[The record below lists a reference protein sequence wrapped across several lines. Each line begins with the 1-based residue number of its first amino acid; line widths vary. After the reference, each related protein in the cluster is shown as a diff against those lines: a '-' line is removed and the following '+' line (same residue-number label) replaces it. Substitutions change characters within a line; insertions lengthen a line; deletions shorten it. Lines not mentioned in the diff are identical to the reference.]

1 MAQRLNGKATSL
13 NRPLILCA
21 LFVSFV
27 YFVVNG
33 FRISGP
39 HVRTKF
45 LFTFVL

>member
-1 MAQRLNGKATSL
+1 MAKRFNGKSTFL

-39 HVRTKF
+39 HVRSTI